1 MKTEQEQIKAIK
13 QIIDERVE
21 TTLGQ
26 VQGRHGN
33 VIKTVDTII
42 IARDIVEAGYGDVTE
57 YKAEIERLRQE
68 VRDTDKMA
76 RNTIEQYRA
85 ENEELKNALKQS
97 EDNYSRAF
105 ERLKA
110 QGREIGRLKEENEVL
125 KNDLIN
131 SEGNLNHITTE
142 IKQLKAKNKVLG
154 DGVAKAFTNGFNTGR
169 KQVEKDIRRAQI
181 DVLNKLKDSYGLYYL
196 SAFGVKERMLA
207 DILNPMIE
215 ELKK

>member
-1 MKTEQEQIKAIK
+1 MKTEQAIRK
-13 QIIDERVE
+13 
-21 TTLGQ
+21 LGQ
-26 VQGRHGN
+26 TLWDILGREYIDKYCEDKNGN
-33 VIKTVDTII
+33 LVSVSSISVED
-42 IARDIVEAGYGDVTE
+42 IAEELVNAGYGDVSE

-85 ENEELKNALKQS
+85 ENEELGNALKQS

-110 QGREIGRLKEENEVL
+110 QGREIGKLKDENEAL

-142 IKQLKAKNKVLG
+142 IERLKEETSNIRKETAREILSRIKLYATDSKSDLIDLIDEIANAN
-154 DGVAKAFTNGFNTGR
+154 GVE
-169 KQVEKDIRRAQI
+169 VE
-181 DVLNKLKDSYGLYYL
+181 
-196 SAFGVKERMLA
+196 E
-207 DILNPMIE
+207 
-215 ELKK
+215 